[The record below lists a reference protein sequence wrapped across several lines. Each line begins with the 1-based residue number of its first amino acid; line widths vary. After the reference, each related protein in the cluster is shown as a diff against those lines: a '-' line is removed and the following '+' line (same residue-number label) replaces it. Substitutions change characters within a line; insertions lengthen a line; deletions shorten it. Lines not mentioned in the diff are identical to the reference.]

1 MSKRTQKH
9 LQLVNA
15 AEQCESREEAQ
26 KILDKFRKSQVKLH
40 LKQPKEVTVRMKTL

>member
-9 LQLVNA
+9 MALVNA

-40 LKQPKEVTVRMKTL
+40 LKQIKKRLQKD

>member
-9 LQLVNA
+9 LRLVNA

-26 KILDKFRKSQVKLH
+26 KILEQFRKSRVKLH
-40 LKQPKEVTVRMKTL
+40 LKHIKKRLQHG

>member
-9 LQLVNA
+9 LYLVNA

-26 KILDKFRKSQVKLH
+26 KILQKFRKSQTKLH
-40 LKQPKEVTVRMKTL
+40 LKHIKKRLNHG

>member
-9 LQLVNA
+9 LRLVNE

-40 LKQPKEVTVRMKTL
+40 LKQIKKRLQHG

>member
-40 LKQPKEVTVRMKTL
+40 LKQIKKRLQNG